1 MKNLSMRY
9 QNRIKELLNLE
20 RISKFAFIGFIGLL
34 VDNGVIFLLERN
46 TELMIEVAKLIS
58 AELSIIFMFLLNEKW
73 TFDARKGG
81 LRRFLKSNL
90 VRSGGVIVALV
101 VLKVLYGM
109 FGIPVIIA
117 NTIGII
123 AGFGFNYIF
132 ESFYTW
138 KIHRK

>member
-1 MKNLSMRY
+1 MRY
-9 QNRIKELLNLE
+9 RNRIKKLLNLE
-20 RISKFAFIGFIGLL
+20 RLSKFTFIGFIGLL

-58 AELSIIFMFLLNEKW
+58 AELSIIFMFLSNEKW
-73 TFDARKGG
+73 TFDAQKGG

-109 FGIPVIIA
+109 FGMPVIIA

-123 AGFGFNYIF
+123 AGFGFNYVF

-138 KIHRK
+138 KIHRD

>member
-1 MKNLSMRY
+1 MRY
-9 QNRIKELLNLE
+9 QNRIKELLNMK
-20 RISKFAFIGFIGLL
+20 RISKFAFIGFIGLM

-73 TFDARKGG
+73 TFDAQKGG

-90 VRSGGVIVALV
+90 VRSGGVVVALV
-101 VLKVLYGM
+101 VLKILYGM
-109 FGIPVIIA
+109 FGIPVVIA

-123 AGFGFNYIF
+123 AGFGFNYVF

-138 KIHRK
+138 KIHQD